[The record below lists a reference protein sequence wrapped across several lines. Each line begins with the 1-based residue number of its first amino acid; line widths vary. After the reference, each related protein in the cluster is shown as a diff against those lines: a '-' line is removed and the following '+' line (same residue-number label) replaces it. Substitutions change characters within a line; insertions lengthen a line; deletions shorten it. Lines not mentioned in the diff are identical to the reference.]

1 MQTNNDTIQSHKPI
15 KSISL
20 CIIGFSGSFALIKF
34 GTIGE
39 PSFVSLICIT
49 IVSSFII
56 YFENRI
62 TSFGFGKF
70 KATMDSMVA
79 KQTEPITT
87 KTIPLMTLEA
97 FSTNDETKSVI
108 KAIGKSQ
115 YTWRYLDNIIK
126 DSNLSSD
133 TVKDKLNWL
142 IINNL
147 ATEYKGVDG
156 KVYGLSSKGQRIFS
170 NIIEKES
177 NN

>member
-1 MQTNNDTIQSHKPI
+1 MQINNDTIQNHKPI

-20 CIIGFSGSFALIKF
+20 CIVGFSGSFALIKL

-39 PSFVSLICIT
+39 ASFVSFICIT

-56 YFENRI
+56 YFEDRI

-79 KQTEPITT
+79 KQTEPTT
-87 KTIPLMTLEA
+87 IKTIPSITLEA
-97 FSTNDETKSVI
+97 FSTDDETKSVI

-133 TVKDKLNWL
+133 TAKDKLNWL
-142 IINNL
+142 VINNL

-156 KVYGLSSKGQRIFS
+156 KVYSLSPKGQHIFS
-170 NIIEKES
+170 NILCT
-177 NN
+177 